1 MNLPS
6 ESPSDPLAIIL
17 RRVFLSQAL
26 LVVALVALVVIGNR
40 HPGHLGS
47 VPGSLLLGALGG
59 SLSLLRRLKGGNSE
73 SIAKF
78 ASHLTAVIMPL
89 VYGALMAG
97 VAYLL
102 FMSGILTGEGG
113 HGLFTSNLFPLFTS
127 PEIPDG
133 TLLSMQQVLQI
144 RPATVQDLGKLLVWC
159 FLAGYSESFVV
170 GILEVLER
178 RQQPPA
184 PTSPP

>member
-1 MNLPS
+1 MNLPP
-6 ESPSDPLAIIL
+6 ETPPDPLATVL
-17 RRVFLSQAL
+17 RRIFLAQAL
-26 LVVALVALVVIGNR
+26 LVAGVVALVIIGNR
-40 HPGHLGS
+40 FPGHLGS

-59 SLSLLRRLKGGNSE
+59 SLSLLRRLKGGSDDVV
-73 SIAKF
+73 ARF
-78 ASHLTAVIMPL
+78 ATHLTAVIMPL

-113 HGLFTSNLFPLFTS
+113 QGLFTSNLFPLFTS

-159 FLAGYSESFVV
+159 FLAGYSESFIV

-178 RQQPPA
+178 RQQSPA
-184 PTSPP
+184 PPRTP